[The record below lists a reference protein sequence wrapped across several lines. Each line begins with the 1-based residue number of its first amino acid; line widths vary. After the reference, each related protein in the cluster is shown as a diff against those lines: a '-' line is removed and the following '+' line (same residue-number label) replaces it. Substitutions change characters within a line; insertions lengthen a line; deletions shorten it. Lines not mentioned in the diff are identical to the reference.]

1 MNEELKN
8 EIVTEENENEQQE
21 VIEEVEVVE
30 TEEVNEEAEEVK
42 EVSTLS
48 KVLTWTKRIL
58 SWLGSAI
65 LAILLIIVGW
75 ISIDKFIIGNPVP
88 SFMGYSVL
96 NIATGS
102 MQGTIDE
109 GDVIIIKKTDD
120 YKIGDIVT
128 YLPEG
133 YDRKTISTTHRII
146 GIDENGAYICKGDAN
161 DTKDTVPVKKEYI
174 VGEVITDE
182 NGQPLSVIRNVGIFV
197 EWVKDGGG
205 LIYIISFIVIIGGG
219 AYLLLKK
226 DEKEEK

>member
-8 EIVTEENENEQQE
+8 EIVTEENENKQE

-30 TEEVNEEAEEVK
+30 TEEVNEEDDEVK

-226 DEKEEK
+226 DEQEEK

>member
-8 EIVTEENENEQQE
+8 EIVTEENDNKQE

-30 TEEVNEEAEEVK
+30 TEEVNEEDDEVK

-48 KVLTWTKRIL
+48 KILTWTKRIL

-219 AYLLLKK
+219 AYILLKK
-226 DEKEEK
+226 DEQEEK